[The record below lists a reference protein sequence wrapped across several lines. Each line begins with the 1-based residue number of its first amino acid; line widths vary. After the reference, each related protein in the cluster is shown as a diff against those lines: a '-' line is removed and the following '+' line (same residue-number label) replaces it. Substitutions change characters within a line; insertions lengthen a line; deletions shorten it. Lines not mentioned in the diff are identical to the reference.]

1 VSVSHRIRLRIML
14 DPVVFVAEPT
24 IIASS
29 SPENLPLHAPP
40 TKIRS
45 HIRNH
50 INALLASRLAY
61 A

>member
-1 VSVSHRIRLRIML
+1 ML